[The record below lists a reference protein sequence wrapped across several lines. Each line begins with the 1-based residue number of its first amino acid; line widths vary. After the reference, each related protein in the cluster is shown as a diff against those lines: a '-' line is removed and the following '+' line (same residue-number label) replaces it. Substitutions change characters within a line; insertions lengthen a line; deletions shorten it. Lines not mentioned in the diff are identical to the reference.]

1 MNKSY
6 TLLISVLSCIFSLL
20 AIAIG
25 FALVSG
31 SNMSFPLRFLSNF
44 IFLLQFATT
53 IGIVFALNKS
63 SKKWYSSLS
72 ACNIVNVTY
81 ARNRIAAIFVPKK
94 NRKGKRE
101 AVTQSYNFKPR
112 NHFLYHK
119 YRHLALWSSKVT
131 VLFSYWLSKSKVW

>member
-6 TLLISVLSCIFSLL
+6 KILVSVLSCIFSLL
-20 AIAIG
+20 ATAIG

-31 SNMSFPLRFLSNF
+31 SNMNFPLRFLSNF

-101 AVTQSYNFKPR
+101 AVPSHTISNQGIIFYIINTAIL
-112 NHFLYHK
+112 LYEAAKWRYCFHIN
-119 YRHLALWSSKVT
+119 YLN
-131 VLFSYWLSKSKVW
+131 

>member
-6 TLLISVLSCIFSLL
+6 TLLISVLSCIFRLL
-20 AIAIG
+20 GIAFG

-63 SKKWYSSLS
+63 SKK
-72 ACNIVNVTY
+72 
-81 ARNRIAAIFVPKK
+81 
-94 NRKGKRE
+94 
-101 AVTQSYNFKPR
+101 
-112 NHFLYHK
+112 
-119 YRHLALWSSKVT
+119 
-131 VLFSYWLSKSKVW
+131 